1 MWNRRELMQS
11 STLALAGLAL
21 PASLAAGAPPAG
33 SSGTLPAPS
42 AGPFVLPPLSYAYE
56 ALEPAID
63 AETMRLHHDK
73 HHATYVAK
81 LNEAVAA
88 APELAGK
95 SVEELLR
102 DLARVPEAVRTAMR
116 NHGGGHANHSLFWT
130 LDQTRGGLRHRP
142 AGWRRRS
149 RPSSAPSTACSEQL
163 TKAAMGSLRQRL
175 GLAGARRPAIGSRSL
190 RCRTRTPRSPPAR
203 LRCSVSTSGSTPT
216 TSSTRT
222 GAPTTSRRF
231 LGVVDWA
238 AVGRSATRRR
248 RYRPELRRKII
259 RDFGVRRPERKE
271 HRGT

>member
-102 DLARVPEAVRTAMR
+102 DLARVPEAVRTAIR

-130 LDQTRGGLRHRP
+130 SLRPGG
-142 AGWRRRS
+142 A
-149 RPSSAPSTACSEQL
+149 SAPSGRLAESIAAQFGTIAGLSEQL
-163 TKAAMGSLRQRL
+163 TKAAMGVFGSGWAWLVLDGRHRLSIAALPNQDSPLSSGETPLL
-175 GLAGARRPAIGSRSL
+175 GLDVWEHAYYLKYQNRRADYVQAL
-190 RCRTRTPRSPPAR
+190 
-203 LRCSVSTSGSTPT
+203 
-216 TSSTRT
+216 
-222 GAPTTSRRF
+222 

-238 AVGRSATRRR
+238 AVSKRYEESTR
-248 RYRPELRRKII
+248 
-259 RDFGVRRPERKE
+259 
-271 HRGT
+271 TA